1 MTANTMIRTR
11 VSLIAIV
18 ILFALINVRVSDAA
32 LSVSFAT
39 VSVVVG
45 NSQQVTITG
54 GTGFY
59 KITSSDEKIATATIS
74 GSTVQKVTIQG
85 VALGTA
91 VITIEDDTGATATI
105 DVTVSGLT
113 FDKTSIIV
121 QPAGSVT
128 ITILTGT
135 PAYTVVS
142 SDDTI
147 ATALVASDK
156 ITITGVATGSA
167 TITVSDSSSVS
178 AVISVQVGP
187 SFTLNP
193 TSVAI
198 SINETTNSIISGS
211 SGYTVSSSDTAIATA
226 SIVTDANSITKV
238 LITGIAAGSAII
250 TVEDVLK
257 STATINVTVDTIYK
271 KVVTLGVGETEKVSL
286 TGGTGFYN
294 VDISDNLV
302 AKITLNKDD
311 AVVEGIAGGKT
322 TITFTDNSTNKLVVD
337 VTVKLSPP
345 QLNYEVNG
353 TLLKLYWDQIT
364 NADSYL
370 LYYALPDANGDLD
383 PTQYGQANLGSLNSH
398 LFDLN
403 KGDIYF
409 VILQAISSS
418 SADIAS
424 DIDISQ
430 VIKIIIP

>member
-1 MTANTMIRTR
+1 
-11 VSLIAIV
+11 
-18 ILFALINVRVSDAA
+18 
-32 LSVSFAT
+32 
-39 VSVVVG
+39 
-45 NSQQVTITG
+45 
-54 GTGFY
+54 
-59 KITSSDEKIATATIS
+59 
-74 GSTVQKVTIQG
+74 
-85 VALGTA
+85 
-91 VITIEDDTGATATI
+91 
-105 DVTVSGLT
+105 
-113 FDKTSIIV
+113 
-121 QPAGSVT
+121 
-128 ITILTGT
+128 
-135 PAYTVVS
+135 
-142 SDDTI
+142 
-147 ATALVASDK
+147 
-156 ITITGVATGSA
+156 
-167 TITVSDSSSVS
+167 
-178 AVISVQVGP
+178 VGP

>member
-11 VSLIAIV
+11 VSLIVIV
-18 ILFALINVRVSDAA
+18 ILFALINVKVADAA
-32 LSVSFAT
+32 LSFSSTT

-45 NSQQVTITG
+45 NSQEVTITG

-105 DVTVSGLT
+105 NVTVSGLT

-147 ATALVASDK
+147 ATALITSDK
-156 ITITGVATGSA
+156 ITITGVAKGSA
-167 TITVSDSSSVS
+167 TITVTDSSSVS
-178 AVISVQVGP
+178 AVITVQVGP
-187 SFTLNP
+187 AFTLNP

-198 SINETTNSIISGS
+198 SINEIINSIISGS
-211 SGYTVSSSDTAIATA
+211 SGYTVSSSDIAIATA

-238 LITGIAAGSAII
+238 LITGIAAGSAVI

-257 STATINVTVDTIYK
+257 STATINVTVDTTYT

-337 VTVKLSPP
+337 VTVKLPPP

-383 PTQYGQANLGSLNSH
+383 PTNYGQVNLGSLNSH

-409 VILQAISSS
+409 VLLQAISSS
-418 SADIAS
+418 SADIES
-424 DIDISQ
+424 EIDISN

>member
-1 MTANTMIRTR
+1 MIRTR
-11 VSLIAIV
+11 VSLIVIV
-18 ILFALINVRVSDAA
+18 ILFALINVKVADAA
-32 LSVSFAT
+32 LSFSSTT

-45 NSQQVTITG
+45 NSQEVTITG

-105 DVTVSGLT
+105 NVTVSGLT

-147 ATALVASDK
+147 ATALITSDK
-156 ITITGVATGSA
+156 ITITGVAKGSA
-167 TITVSDSSSVS
+167 TITVTDSSSVS
-178 AVISVQVGP
+178 AVITVQVGP
-187 SFTLNP
+187 AFTLNP

-198 SINETTNSIISGS
+198 SINEIINSIISGS
-211 SGYTVSSSDTAIATA
+211 SGYTVSSSDIAIATA

-238 LITGIAAGSAII
+238 LITGIAAGSAVI

-257 STATINVTVDTIYK
+257 STATINVTVDTTYT

-286 TGGTGFYN
+286 KKG
-294 VDISDNLV
+294 
-302 AKITLNKDD
+302 
-311 AVVEGIAGGKT
+311 VEI
-322 TITFTDNSTNKLVVD
+322 D
-337 VTVKLSPP
+337 LS
-345 QLNYEVNG
+345 
-353 TLLKLYWDQIT
+353 K
-364 NADSYL
+364 
-370 LYYALPDANGDLD
+370 
-383 PTQYGQANLGSLNSH
+383 
-398 LFDLN
+398 
-403 KGDIYF
+403 
-409 VILQAISSS
+409 
-418 SADIAS
+418 
-424 DIDISQ
+424 
-430 VIKIIIP
+430 

>member
-1 MTANTMIRTR
+1 MTANTSIRTR
-11 VSLIAIV
+11 VLLIAIV

-32 LSVSFAT
+32 LSVSSTT

-59 KITSSDEKIATATIS
+59 KISSSDEKIATATVS
-74 GSTVQKVTIQG
+74 GSTVQKGTIQG
-85 VALGTA
+85 VAIGTA
-91 VITIEDDTGATATI
+91 IITIEDDTGATATI
-105 DVTVSGLT
+105 DVTISGLT
-113 FDKTSIIV
+113 LDKTSIIV

-128 ITILTGT
+128 ITVLTGT
-135 PAYTVVS
+135 PPYSVVS

-337 VTVKLSPP
+337 VTIKLSPP

-353 TLLKLYWDQIT
+353 TLLKVYWDQIT

-383 PTQYGQANLGSLNSH
+383 PTNYGQVNLGSLTSH

-424 DIDISQ
+424 DIDISK

>member
-1 MTANTMIRTR
+1 MTANTSIRTR
-11 VSLIAIV
+11 VSLFVIV
-18 ILFALINVRVSDAA
+18 ILFTLINVRVSAAA
-32 LSVSFAT
+32 LSVSSAT

-59 KITSSDEKIATATIS
+59 KVTSSDDTIATATVS
-74 GSTVQKVTIQG
+74 GSTVQKASIQG
-85 VALGTA
+85 VALGIA

-105 DVTVSGLT
+105 DVIVSGLT
-113 FDKTSIIV
+113 FDKTSISILL
-121 QPAGSVT
+121 QGSET
-128 ITILTGT
+128 ITVLTGT
-135 PAYTVVS
+135 PSYSVVS

-147 ATALVASDK
+147 ATAAVTNDK

-167 TITVSDSSSVS
+167 TITVTDSSSVS

-187 SFTLNP
+187 AFTLNP

-198 SINETTNSIISGS
+198 SINETINSIISGS

-226 SIVTDANSITKV
+226 SVVTDASSFTTV
-238 LITGIAAGSAII
+238 LITGIATGSAVI

-257 STATINVTVDTIYK
+257 FTATINVTVDTTYK
-271 KVVTLGVGETEKVSL
+271 KVVTLGVGETETISL

-294 VDISDNLV
+294 VDISDNQV

-311 AVVEGIAGGKT
+311 AIVEGVAGGKA

-337 VTVKLSPP
+337 VTVKLSSP

-353 TLLKLYWDQIT
+353 TLLKLYWDPIT
-364 NADSYL
+364 NADSYE
-370 LYYALPDANGDLD
+370 LYYALPDANGNLD
-383 PTQYGQANLGSLNSH
+383 PTQYGQINLGSLTSH

-403 KGDIYF
+403 TGDTYF

-418 SADIAS
+418 SADISS

-430 VIKIIIP
+430 VIKIMIP

>member
-1 MTANTMIRTR
+1 MTANTSIRTR
-11 VSLIAIV
+11 VLLIAIV

-32 LSVSFAT
+32 LSVSSTT

-59 KITSSDEKIATATIS
+59 KISSSDEKIATATVS
-74 GSTVQKVTIQG
+74 GSTVQKGTIQG
-85 VALGTA
+85 VAIGTA
-91 VITIEDDTGATATI
+91 IITIEDDTGATATI
-105 DVTVSGLT
+105 DVTISGLT
-113 FDKTSIIV
+113 LDKTSIIV

-128 ITILTGT
+128 ITVLTGT
-135 PAYTVVS
+135 PPYSVVS

-156 ITITGVATGSA
+156 IIITGVAKGSA
-167 TITVSDSSSVS
+167 TITITDSSSVS

-187 SFTLNP
+187 AFTLNP

-198 SINETTNSIISGS
+198 SINEIINSIISGS
-211 SGYTVSSSDTAIATA
+211 SGYTVSSSDIAIATA

-257 STATINVTVDTIYK
+257 FTATINVTVDTTYK

-294 VDISDNLV
+294 VDNSDNLV

-337 VTVKLSPP
+337 VTIKLSPP

-353 TLLKLYWDQIT
+353 TLLKVYWDQIT

-383 PTQYGQANLGSLNSH
+383 PTNYGQVNLGSLTSH

>member
-1 MTANTMIRTR
+1 MTANNTIRTR
-11 VSLIAIV
+11 VSLIVIV

-32 LSVSFAT
+32 LSVSSAT
-39 VSVVVG
+39 VSVVAG
-45 NSQQVTITG
+45 TSQQVTITG

-59 KITSSDEKIATATIS
+59 KITSSDEKIATATVS
-74 GSTVQKVTIQG
+74 GSTVQKGTIQG
-85 VALGTA
+85 VAIGTA
-91 VITIEDDTGATATI
+91 IITIEDDTGATATI
-105 DVTVSGLT
+105 DVTISGLT
-113 FDKTSIIV
+113 LDKTSIIV

-128 ITILTGT
+128 ITVLTGT
-135 PAYTVVS
+135 PPYSVVS

-383 PTQYGQANLGSLNSH
+383 PTNYGQVNLGSLTSH